1 MTFTRIALAGR
12 RSPCSPSSSS
22 WWSLAGHA
30 GAGAAV
36 VAFIAIAALVGAGNL
51 LYGRHSHGAKAL
63 ARIRPAQEAHDR
75 AADVAAEAR
84 RAVAEAERRG
94 ERFCP
99 LDPAHRTGRTTATQP
114 DTAHVSLFRDK
125 GVVLRTYRLGE
136 ADKIIVFLTERHGK
150 VRAVAKGMRKTTSKF
165 GGRLEP
171 LTHVDLLLWQGR
183 SDLDIVNQVEVLH
196 AFRPIRED
204 LDRMPA
210 GMALLEVTDQMAQ
223 ERHPDPRLYAMLVGA
238 LGALADAD
246 ADPTLVAPSFFLKA
260 LVLEGAGPV
269 LDECAACGEPDGA
282 VELVAF
288 DLVAG
293 GTLCRAHRSGR
304 HMSPAALVLL
314 RRILGGD
321 LAAVLAGPPPPAAD
335 EVAELATEAMEAH
348 LDRRIRSVRSTAG
361 L

>member
-1 MTFTRIALAGR
+1 
-12 RSPCSPSSSS
+12 
-22 WWSLAGHA
+22 
-30 GAGAAV
+30 
-36 VAFIAIAALVGAGNL
+36 
-51 LYGRHSHGAKAL
+51 
-63 ARIRPAQEAHDR
+63 
-75 AADVAAEAR
+75 
-84 RAVAEAERRG
+84 
-94 ERFCP
+94 
-99 LDPAHRTGRTTATQP
+99 
-114 DTAHVSLFRDK
+114 VSLFRDR

-150 VRAVAKGMRKTTSKF
+150 VRAVAKGVRKTTSKF

-171 LTHVDLLLWQGR
+171 LTQVDLLLWQGR
-183 SDLDIVNQVEVLH
+183 GDLDIVNQVEVLN
-196 AFRPIRED
+196 AFRPVRED
-204 LDRMPA
+204 LDRMPR
-210 GMALLEVTDQMAQ
+210 GVALLEVSDQLAQ

-238 LGALADAD
+238 LGALAEERSSPA
-246 ADPTLVAPSFFLKA
+246 LVAPSFFLKA

-288 DLVAG
+288 DLAAG

-304 HMSPAALVLL
+304 HMSPGALVLL

-335 EVAELATEAMEAH
+335 EVAELATEAMEVH
-348 LDRRIRSVRSTAG
+348 LDRRIRAVRSTAG